1 MFGSLIFV
9 SGLLVSYMLYV
20 IYNSD
25 LDTMQNKISSLA
37 YTDPLTGLA
46 NRARCEQVM
55 EMLTSEH
62 GSYTIISLDLNK
74 LKEVND
80 NLGHHEGDRLIAGFA
95 TILSDSFWDANL
107 VGRMGGDEFNVI
119 LRKEDLSNMQ
129 VLLEQFDDKVKTIN
143 EEANKPWE
151 QVWISKGFAVYD
163 KTRDKTT
170 IDVMKRADDLMYEN
184 KRMRKAARK

>member
-1 MFGSLIFV
+1 
-9 SGLLVSYMLYV
+9 
-20 IYNSD
+20 
-25 LDTMQNKISSLA
+25 
-37 YTDPLTGLA
+37 
-46 NRARCEQVM
+46 
-55 EMLTSEH
+55 
-62 GSYTIISLDLNK
+62 
-74 LKEVND
+74 
-80 NLGHHEGDRLIAGFA
+80 
-95 TILSDSFWDANL
+95 
-107 VGRMGGDEFNVI
+107 MGGDEFNVI

-184 KRMRKAARK
+184 KRMRKAERK